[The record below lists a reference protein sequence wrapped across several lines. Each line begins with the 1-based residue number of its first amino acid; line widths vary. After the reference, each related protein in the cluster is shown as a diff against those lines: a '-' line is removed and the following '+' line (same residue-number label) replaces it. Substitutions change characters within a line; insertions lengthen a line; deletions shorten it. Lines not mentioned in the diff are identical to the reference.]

1 MFPFEIMPLQIGITG
16 GIGSGKSLICR
27 IFQILG
33 IPVYDADSRAKSVM
47 TSDGILIAAIKKE
60 FGSLSYRSDGSLNN
74 TYLASM
80 VFDNPEKLQILNGL
94 VHPAVR
100 ADYKKWVNQHETS
113 RYVIK
118 EAALLFEAGSYAE
131 LDKVVLVYAPEA
143 LRMKRVL
150 NRDAS
155 RNRQQIQSIMS
166 RQLSDEEKRN
176 RADFVIVND
185 ETQLVIPQVLR
196 LHEVFRDLRM

>member
-1 MFPFEIMPLQIGITG
+1 MPLQIGITG

-60 FGSLSYRSDGSLNN
+60 FGSLAYHSDGSLNN

-80 VFDNPEKLQILNGL
+80 VFDNPEKLQVLNGL

-100 ADYKKWVNQHETS
+100 ADYKKWVNYHETS

-155 RNRQQIQSIMS
+155 RNRQQIQSIMA